1 MKSVN
6 LIIVFLIERK
16 NMMNFASNYRTKTLF
31 QEKNNGVVMKKNG
44 LPGYPMGI
52 DIGYGGVKLYAPN
65 I

>member
-1 MKSVN
+1 
-6 LIIVFLIERK
+6 
-16 NMMNFASNYRTKTLF
+16 MMNFASNYRTKTLF